1 MKKLI
6 LFLFLTFSFIG
17 FNQQTHETIDI
28 SGTQR
33 EYYKYLPAGYD
44 QATEQLPIII
54 ILHGLGGDALSLTGG
69 GINQIADTARFI
81 PLYLQGL
88 PNAYAQN
95 SWNNGTLLSSN
106 GDDILFISKVIDEV
120 NALHGID
127 LNKVYMVGISMGSI
141 MTFHALTVLDNRIA
155 AVSCHIGTMST
166 TDLNSY
172 SPTYPIPVQQIHG
185 TNDQT
190 VPYDG
195 TPLQSLSLVPQTLN
209 QLKSVNGWLG
219 DSTITPLPDNANDGI
234 TLQQIDYNCTGA
246 DLQHIKM
253 IGADHIFLF
262 QPANDTSGIFL
273 SWYFLRQYSHP
284 NPIAVGLNDDLY
296 DISSISFYPNP
307 ATNLVKIESK
317 TSIQSIKVYN
327 LNGQLILLQ
336 KNSNQ
341 IDVTELSK
349 GMYIIEIINSEQNV
363 FKDKLIIQ

>member
-33 EYYKYLPAGYD
+33 EYYKYLPTGYD

-127 LNKVYMVGISMGSI
+127 LTKVYMVGISMGSI

-166 TDLNSY
+166 TDLNNY
-172 SPTYPIPVQQIHG
+172 NPTYPIPVQHIHG

-209 QLKSVNGWLG
+209 KLKSVNGWLG

-284 NPIAVGLNDDLY
+284 NPIAMEVSDVSTSENN
-296 DISSISFYPNP
+296 INVFPNP
-307 ATNLVKIESK
+307 AVNQITISSNS
-317 TSIQSIKVYN
+317 SIKTVNIYN
-327 LNGQLILLQ
+327 MNGQLMLTKTNL
-336 KNSNQ
+336 NT

-349 GMYIIEIINSEQNV
+349 GIYIIEIINSEQNV